1 MSKLE
6 ELIKCVKEKEAAVN
20 EIVRA
25 QDHSKFS
32 ITFSEGCGRVD
43 LSEKESEKIYKT
55 LTEIGEDRAKALATP
70 KGKLD
75 ALNELLEH

>member
-6 ELIKCVKEKEAAVN
+6 ELIKYVKEKEDAVN

-25 QDHSKFS
+25 QEHKKFRIS
-32 ITFSEGCGRVD
+32 FNEGYGRVN

-55 LTEIGEDRAKALATP
+55 LTEIGEDRAKELATP

-75 ALNELLEH
+75 GLNELLEH